1 MLPGD
6 DVALAAGYDDL
17 LAVRTELHRR
27 TRRPSDVL
35 LLQEQDAVADA
46 LGYRD
51 ADELMAA
58 VARAGRTIAWTSD
71 EVWDAIRRTTTAGR
85 GWRSARDRSV
95 GEGLVL
101 REGAIHLG
109 PDAAPGTDAVLPFRA
124 AAAAAT
130 HETRLA
136 RDALDRLATEAPALS
151 DPWPDEARRCLVDL
165 LSAGPA
171 ATPVLEALDQR
182 GLLVAAIPE
191 WAPNQ
196 SRPQRNAYHRF
207 TVDRHLIE
215 AAVEASKLTDRVSR
229 PDLLVVGA
237 LLHDVGK
244 GYPGDHTEV
253 GVALVATIGTRMGFP
268 PDDVRSL
275 TEMVRLHLLLPDVA
289 TRRDLSDDAT
299 INLVAEEV
307 GDLQTLQLL
316 AGLTEADSIAT
327 GPAAWGTWKAE
338 LVADLVTRT
347 AHVLGGGD
355 VGEVTTDTFPSDRHL
370 ELMAEGDRQIEGAD
384 DRLTI
389 VWTDRP
395 GLFSRVAGVLALHGL
410 DVLDAGV
417 YSNDDGVALETF
429 RVESPFGPAIA
440 WDRVEDDL
448 REALSGRLAIQARL
462 AERARN
468 YAPLAAPSSAKAEP
482 SVTFDN
488 DVSDGATVM
497 EVAAPDAVGVLY
509 RITGVIA
516 DLDLDVCSAKV
527 QTLGHD
533 VVDSFYLRDR
543 AGQKIT
549 DDRQLVELERAILHA
564 LSGDRW

>member
-1 MLPGD
+1 
-6 DVALAAGYDDL
+6 
-17 LAVRTELHRR
+17 
-27 TRRPSDVL
+27 
-35 LLQEQDAVADA
+35 
-46 LGYRD
+46 
-51 ADELMAA
+51 
-58 VARAGRTIAWTSD
+58 
-71 EVWDAIRRTTTAGR
+71 
-85 GWRSARDRSV
+85 
-95 GEGLVL
+95 
-101 REGAIHLG
+101 
-109 PDAAPGTDAVLPFRA
+109 
-124 AAAAAT
+124 
-130 HETRLA
+130 
-136 RDALDRLATEAPALS
+136 
-151 DPWPDEARRCLVDL
+151 
-165 LSAGPA
+165 
-171 ATPVLEALDQR
+171 
-182 GLLVAAIPE
+182 
-191 WAPNQ
+191 
-196 SRPQRNAYHRF
+196 
-207 TVDRHLIE
+207 
-215 AAVEASKLTDRVSR
+215 
-229 PDLLVVGA
+229 
-237 LLHDVGK
+237 
-244 GYPGDHTEV
+244 
-253 GVALVATIGTRMGFP
+253 
-268 PDDVRSL
+268 
-275 TEMVRLHLLLPDVA
+275 
-289 TRRDLSDDAT
+289 
-299 INLVAEEV
+299 
-307 GDLQTLQLL
+307 
-316 AGLTEADSIAT
+316 
-327 GPAAWGTWKAE
+327 
-338 LVADLVTRT
+338 
-347 AHVLGGGD
+347 
-355 VGEVTTDTFPSDRHL
+355 
-370 ELMAEGDRQIEGAD
+370 
-384 DRLTI
+384 